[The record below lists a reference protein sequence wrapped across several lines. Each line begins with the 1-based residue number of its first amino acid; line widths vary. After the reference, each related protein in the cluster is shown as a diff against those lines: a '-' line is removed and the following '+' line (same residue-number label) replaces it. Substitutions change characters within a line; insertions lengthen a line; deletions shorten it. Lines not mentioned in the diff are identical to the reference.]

1 MADKVSVTN
10 ELTIELLG
18 GIDTDTGL
26 APSVVRSRTLKLQN
40 PKSGLTRSQV
50 ISALAPA
57 LRSPATEGGTDY
69 VPFFFDDADN
79 SIGFTEV
86 GDVNYVQI
94 TRTTRNIA

>member
-1 MADKVSVTN
+1 MADKVSITN

-26 APSVVRSRTLKLQN
+26 APAVVRSRTLKVQN
-40 PKSGLTRSQV
+40 PKSGLTRAQV

-57 LRSPATEGGTDY
+57 INSPATEGGTDY
-69 VPFFFDDADN
+69 VPFFFDDAD
-79 SIGFTEV
+79 SSVGFTAV
-86 GDVNYVQI
+86 GDVNYVQV